1 MAQGVGVSISAESG
15 ATGFSHRCD
24 PGFVMGNVLD
34 GRHTNLIAVVSVLKF
49 DVKHIGVRV
58 SCFAFEDMSFVI
70 SSTNVSPV
78 QRGMVVLCEDVEGV
92 GFSC

>member
-1 MAQGVGVSISAESG
+1 MAQGVGVSIRASS

-24 PGFVMGNVLD
+24 PGFVMGDVLD
-34 GRHTNLIAVVSVLKF
+34 GRHTNLIAVVSVLKL

-78 QRGMVVLCEDVEGV
+78 QSRCGCFV
-92 GFSC
+92 